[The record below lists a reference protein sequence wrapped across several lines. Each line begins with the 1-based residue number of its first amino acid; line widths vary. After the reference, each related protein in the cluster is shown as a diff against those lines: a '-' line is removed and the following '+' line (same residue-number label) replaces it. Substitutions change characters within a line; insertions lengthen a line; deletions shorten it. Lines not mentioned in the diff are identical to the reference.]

1 MRISEWS
8 SDVCS
13 SDLAEIVD
21 LFADLRQQRQ
31 EDGERQAGAD
41 LVEPVAIAIIACPQG
56 DGGWALLDDEEQRRE
71 LEQQPDRLR
80 QVMDPADPAKA
91 IGRTRHHYER
101 ADDMAEDRKRTR
113 LNSSH

>member
-41 LVEPVAIAIIACPQG
+41 LVEPVAIAIIACPQR

-80 QVMDPADPAKA
+80 PVLDPAAPATA
-91 IGRTRHHYER
+91 IARNRPHYAR
-101 ADDMAEDRKRTR
+101 ADEMAERRSETPPGG
-113 LNSSH
+113 